1 MKTAVILFAYNRPEY
16 LKRAIATHKR
26 HNHLDYFAYI
36 DLSPVQDEIYDIIKE
51 SGVYD
56 HIIKRLKH
64 RGLNDNLMTGIN
76 LVFNFLN
83 YDAVIVLEDDLLISE
98 DAINYLERKLI
109 ALESVPFVGSVSL
122 YKGSTYDKTF
132 KCWGWGTWKNRWN
145 TVEWIIQE
153 HLSNGEVWDVMLN
166 AHFKRVKM
174 KCSCS
179 NIERVQH
186 IGNKGQGYTCFDSL
200 TEWLKKCYLRIRKP

>member
-26 HNHLDYFAYI
+26 HKHLDYFAWI
-36 DLSPVQDEIYDIIKE
+36 DYSPIQDEIYDIIKD
-51 SGVYD
+51 SGIYD
-56 HIIKRLKH
+56 HIIKRQKK
-64 RGLNDNLMTGIN
+64 RGLNDNIMGGIN
-76 LVFNFLN
+76 MVFNFLN
-83 YDAVIVLEDDLLISE
+83 YDAAIILEDDLLIAE
-98 DAINYLERKLI
+98 DSLNYLEHKLI

-122 YKGSTYDKTF
+122 YKGSTYNKDF
-132 KCWGWGTWKNRWN
+132 KCWGWATWKNRWN
-145 TVEWIIQE
+145 TIEWIIQE
-153 HLSNGEVWDVMLN
+153 HLSNGDVWDVMLN

-186 IGNKGQGYTCFDSL
+186 IGRKGEHYTLFSSL
-200 TEWLKKCYLRIRKP
+200 KEWFKLCVKKLKR